1 MKKQLIRL
9 AIVLFFLAA
18 VGAGL
23 WYALF
28 RNQRESSNELV
39 LYGNVDIR
47 QVDLAFNANERIA
60 EVMVKEGEPVK
71 KGQLLAVLETVR
83 LQHDVRRVRSR
94 VAAQRDEV
102 AKLEA
107 GTRLEEIRRAR
118 AAVEAAKARSDDLER
133 TYRRL
138 RPLAEK
144 NLIAP
149 EQIDQARARADAAQ
163 AQLQATVQELKLA
176 LAGPRKEDIAAA
188 KSQLEALEAELA
200 LARQRLSDASLYAP
214 SGGIIQNRILEP
226 GDMASPQKTVFTLA
240 LTDPVWIRAYVPA
253 TDLGK
258 LFPGTSA
265 RVVTDSYPDKTYPAW
280 IGYISPTA
288 EFTPKTVETPELRT
302 RLVYQVRAYVCNPG
316 NELRLGMPATVIIP
330 LLDQSRQPAGTESI
344 PPCTEK

>member
-1 MKKQLIRL
+1 MKKKVIRL
-9 AIVLFFLAA
+9 VVIFILLAA

-23 WYALF
+23 WVYFLQ
-28 RNQRESSNELV
+28 NKKEPKNELV

-47 QVDLAFNANERIA
+47 QVELAFNASERIA
-60 EVMVKEGEPVK
+60 EIMVREGEPVK
-71 KGQLLAVLETVR
+71 TGQLLAVLETVR
-83 LQHDVRRVRSR
+83 LQHGVDRVTSQ

-107 GTRLEEIRRAR
+107 GTRVEEISRAR
-118 AAVEAAKARSDDLER
+118 AEVDAARTQADDLER

-149 EQIDQARARADAAQ
+149 EQIDQARAKADAAQ
-163 AQLQATVQELKLA
+163 AQQQAAMQELKLA

-188 KSQLEALEAELA
+188 RSQLKALEAEAALTRQNLA
-200 LARQRLSDASLYAP
+200 DASLYAP

-226 GDMASPQKTVFTLA
+226 GDMASPQKAVFTLA
-240 LTDPVWIRAYVPA
+240 LIDPVWIRAYVPE
-253 TDLGK
+253 TNLGK
-258 LFPGTSA
+258 LFPGMA
-265 RVVTDSYPDKTYPAW
+265 AQVVTDSFPDKTYPAW
-280 IGYISPTA
+280 IGYISPMA

-302 RLVYQVRAYVCNPG
+302 RLVYQVRVYVCNPR

-330 LLDQSRQPAGTESI
+330 LNQSRQSAGVESI
-344 PPCTEK
+344 PPCKEE